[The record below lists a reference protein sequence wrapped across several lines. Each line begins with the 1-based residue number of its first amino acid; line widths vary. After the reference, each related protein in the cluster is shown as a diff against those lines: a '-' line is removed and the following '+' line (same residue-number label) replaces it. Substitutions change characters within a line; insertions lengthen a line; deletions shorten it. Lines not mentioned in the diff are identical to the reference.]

1 MPSLSQQRVAL
12 TSNFLTLGFVLG
24 VWAVSIPSIKDRM
37 PLSYGQVGLT
47 LLVLGL
53 SSLSAMSVSGRLMSH
68 FGERRILICGGAAFG
83 LSALGP
89 AAAGTWPELL
99 AAAVVLGACSGTF
112 DASQN
117 ALAVALERKIGR
129 PVIISFH
136 AWFSAGG
143 LLAALLG
150 SVVLQAGID
159 VRWLLVGT
167 AAAAA
172 TLSLC
177 LAPWLPAAPRPART
191 EDEPAGQPALR
202 NRRIIVLGLVAFAL
216 FTAEGA
222 AYDWSNLYLRNVIG
236 AAPNVATLAFGAFSV
251 GMISVRV
258 IADRVVAHVG
268 PDKYCRAATILAAA
282 GLGLAVLSNNAP
294 MAILGWTLAGLGIAG
309 TVPLTF
315 SVAGNVDPRHSST
328 YVSRVAAFGYCGLL
342 AGPSLIGF
350 IAQVTTLRIALIVPV
365 VCCLLVAGAAG
376 IFKARPAR
384 PTARRPARSGRP

>member
-1 MPSLSQQRVAL
+1 MSQQRVAL
-12 TSNFLTLGFVLG
+12 TPNFLTLGFVLG

-37 PLSYGQVGLT
+37 TLSYGQVGLT

-53 SSLSAMSVSGRLMSH
+53 SSLAAMSVSGRLMAH
-68 FGERRILICGGAAFG
+68 FGERRMLVCGGVAFG
-83 LSALGP
+83 LAALGP
-89 AAAGTWPELL
+89 AAARTWPELL
-99 AAAVVLGACSGTF
+99 AAAVVLGVCSGTF
-112 DASQN
+112 DAAQN

-136 AWFSAGG
+136 AWFSVGG

-150 SVVLQAGID
+150 SVVLRAGID

-167 AAAAA
+167 AVAAA

-177 LAPWLPAAPRPART
+177 LAPWLPSAPRLVTT
-191 EDEPAGQPALR
+191 EDEPAGQPTLR
-202 NRRIIVLGLVAFAL
+202 NKRIIVLGLVAFAL
-216 FTAEGA
+216 FTAEGS

-236 AAPNVATLAFGAFSV
+236 AAPNVAVLAFGAFSV
-251 GMISVRV
+251 GMIGVRV
-258 IADRVVAHVG
+258 VADRVVARVG
-268 PDKYCRAATILAAA
+268 PVRYCRAATILAAA
-282 GLGLAVLSNNAP
+282 GLGLAVLSDNPP

-365 VCCLLVAGAAG
+365 ACCLLVAGAAG
-376 IFKARPAR
+376 ILRPQPAH
-384 PTARRPARSGRP
+384 PTAGRPVKSGRP

>member
-1 MPSLSQQRVAL
+1 MTP
-12 TSNFLTLGFVLG
+12 NFLILGFVLG

-37 PLSYGQVGLT
+37 ALSYGQVGLT

-53 SSLSAMSVSGRLMSH
+53 SSLAAMSVSGRLMSR
-68 FGERRILICGGAAFG
+68 FGERRVLICGGVLFG

-89 AAAGTWPELL
+89 AAARTWPELL
-99 AAAVVLGACSGTF
+99 AAAVVLGACNGIF

-129 PVIISFH
+129 PIIISFH

-143 LLAALLG
+143 LLSALLG
-150 SVVLQAGID
+150 SAVLRAGID
-159 VRWLLVGT
+159 VRWMLVGT
-167 AAAAA
+167 AAATAI
-172 TLSLC
+172 LSLC
-177 LAPWLPAAPRPART
+177 LAPWLPTVPHHATA
-191 EDEPAGQPALR
+191 EDEPTGQPTLR

-222 AYDWSNLYLRNVIG
+222 AYDWSNLHLRNVIG
-236 AAPNVATLAFGAFSV
+236 AEPNVAALAFGAFSV
-251 GMISVRV
+251 GMLGVRL

-268 PDKYCRAATILAAA
+268 PSRYCRAATILAAA
-282 GLGLAVLSNNAP
+282 GLGLAILSDNPP

-315 SVAGNVDPRHSST
+315 SAAGNVDPRHSST
-328 YVSRVAAFGYCGLL
+328 YVSRVAAFGYCGFL

-350 IAQVTTLRIALIVPV
+350 IAEVTTLRIALIVPV
-365 VCCLLVAGAAG
+365 ACCLLVTGAAG
-376 IFKARPAR
+376 ILRARPAR
-384 PTARRPARSGRP
+384 STAQGSADPHLTSR